1 MPFINPETCNK
12 NFQISCALL
21 CIILMLSFCRS
32 GKIETATVAYVQ
44 RLSTTFFANIEDSSV
59 EFRRAFTPGGA
70 TSKAASFLVWV
81 EDELKKF
88 CTERIER
95 HVSRTTYFFPRT
107 VIFLGVGMGWVSLKI
122 IN

>member
-1 MPFINPETCNK
+1 
-12 NFQISCALL
+12 
-21 CIILMLSFCRS
+21 MLSFCRS

-59 EFRRAFTPGGA
+59 EFRRAFTPGNQGGQ
-70 TSKAASFLVWV
+70 TTKAASFLVWV

-95 HVSRTTYFFPRT
+95 HVSKTCPHLNRDEIDYN
-107 VIFLGVGMGWVSLKI
+107 WSLPGI
-122 IN
+122 